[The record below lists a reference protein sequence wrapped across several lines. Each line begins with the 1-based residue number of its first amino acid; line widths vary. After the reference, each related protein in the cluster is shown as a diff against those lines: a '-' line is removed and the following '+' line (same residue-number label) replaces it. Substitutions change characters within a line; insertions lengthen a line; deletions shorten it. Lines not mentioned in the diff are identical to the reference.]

1 LAADGRK
8 APWGPPDGPP
18 VIKRMSR
25 LTKLTAAKVAAAST
39 SSLDCLIAALPNAG
53 TSELGSKV
61 GTINARQPEGAS

>member
-1 LAADGRK
+1 
-8 APWGPPDGPP
+8 
-18 VIKRMSR
+18 MSR

-39 SSLDCLIAALPNAG
+39 SSLDCLIAALPNAC